1 MQLAEWLRAEPGR
14 TKSALA
20 RAVGVKWRAIHRIAR
35 GERSPS
41 LTTALAIER
50 ATCGE
55 VSAAELVRT
64 SSTLA
69 TNVDSASPGH
79 AEDAA

>member
-50 ATCGE
+50 ETRGE

-64 SSTLA
+64 SSTVA
-69 TNVDSASPGH
+69 TDPTPASPDH
-79 AEDAA
+79 AETAA